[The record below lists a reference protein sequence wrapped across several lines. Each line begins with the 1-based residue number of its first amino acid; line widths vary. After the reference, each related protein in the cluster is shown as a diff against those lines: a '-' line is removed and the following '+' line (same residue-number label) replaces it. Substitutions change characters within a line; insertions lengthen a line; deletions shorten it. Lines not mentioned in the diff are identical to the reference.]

1 MITLLGKEEKS
12 KKKIKNQFRDLWNK
26 TNYDER
32 SFRDEF
38 FFLGSTF
45 ELIYLAS
52 SYNKETNSTD
62 GIKLFEVRNMLIN
75 NLLDILVLWETKVDD
90 SYPDSQFYAKKLK
103 PNRQDRTDFKGAFI
117 ICARS
122 NL

>member
-12 KKKIKNQFRDLWNK
+12 KKKTKNQDVWNK

-75 NLLDILVLWETKVDD
+75 NFLDILVLWETKVND
-90 SYPDSQFYAKKLK
+90 SYPDSQFYAKELK